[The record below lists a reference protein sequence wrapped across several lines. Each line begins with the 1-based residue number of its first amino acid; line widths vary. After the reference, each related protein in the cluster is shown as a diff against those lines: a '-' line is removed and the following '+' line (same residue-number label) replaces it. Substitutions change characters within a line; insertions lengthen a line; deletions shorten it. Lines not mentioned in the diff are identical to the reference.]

1 MSVNNLATTNTM
13 SSVKNIFQLTKNSGE
28 TVIFNENKL
37 KVSIVAA
44 LRSAG
49 IEDNPIS
56 NQLVDEVIKKLGEEL
71 NYRENITTLDVREA
85 VEIAFLER
93 GLTKAAQNYHDYNK
107 KNKEIEDLQIF
118 SEENKD
124 NMERMSVSNTAQI
137 ISDKKSKKLSE
148 DIKKEQDLKQFSSGE
163 KKLVV
168 EEKIDP
174 PELEEV
180 NPTESKSK
188 EFLIQDSKRILD
200 KNDKKA
206 IIHKFN
212 FNSASGFFLV
222 VLSETDQPE
231 ELVVTFSID
240 NLSSQ
245 DKIFLNLFTRLVS
258 IAWRNK
264 VSLSDLFNDQE
275 QLQFDFSQADF
286 DADRGILPIIKYL
299 INWLSEK
306 FS

>member
-1 MSVNNLATTNTM
+1 MSVNNLVSSNTM

-28 TVIFNENKL
+28 TVVFNENKL
-37 KVSIVAA
+37 KASIVAA

-93 GLTKAAQNYHDYNK
+93 GLTKAAQDYHDYDK
-107 KNKEIEDLQIF
+107 KNKEVEDLQIF
-118 SEENKD
+118 FEENKD
-124 NMERMSVSNTAQI
+124 IIEKVSVGNTAEI

-148 DIKKEQDLKQFSSGE
+148 SVKKEQDLKQLSSGE

-174 PELEEV
+174 PELGEV
-180 NPTESKSK
+180 KSIKSKSK
-188 EFLIQDSKRILD
+188 ELSHQDSKRILD

-222 VLSETDQPE
+222 VLSEIDKPE

-264 VSLSDLFNDQE
+264 VSLVDLFNDQE
-275 QLQFDFSQADF
+275 QLQFDFSQASS